1 MKTTVINLEGIESV
15 LSPAG
20 VEKQL
25 CTHPGI
31 HKVETNFM
39 TGTATVYHDES
50 VTLAEIKRYV
60 AECGYGCSGECL
72 PEYVCKPGDPPGAVA
87 TMSHAGHATLAPA
100 LRSGASAGVPA
111 ASSATKAD
119 AHAGHAMPAATPAPK
134 ANVQAGHQAPAL
146 APTAKADEHAGQA
159 MPAAK
164 PAKVDE
170 HAGHD
175 MAAMSPEAG
184 ETAAMVHEMGHGGS
198 MNMEGMVRDMR
209 NRFLVTFIIA
219 IPVFLYSPLF
229 TDVFKIQLPLPF
241 GLSNQV
247 LSFLLATPAV
257 LYGGWMFYVGA
268 WRGLKNRTLNMAVL
282 ITLSVLAG
290 YFFSVAATFLFKGEV
305 FYEAAVLLLTFVL
318 FGHWMEMRARSGA
331 SQAIQALMNLAPPQA
346 TVVRNGQP
354 IEVPTSEV
362 VQDDIVLIR
371 PGDKIPVDG
380 VVVEGESTVD
390 ESMITGESLPVKK
403 AVGSTAVGATIN
415 KTGTFKFRATKVGAD
430 TALAQIVKLVQVAQ
444 NSKAPSQRLADRA
457 AQWLVAAAV
466 IIGLLTFFGWYLL
479 GGSSI
484 PSGTE
489 KFVWALTMAITVV
502 VIACPDALG
511 LATPT
516 AVMVGT
522 GLGAQNGIL
531 YKNATALEQAAK
543 LQAIIFDKTG
553 TLTEG
558 KPQVVEV
565 MAVGNPLS
573 QDELLRLVASAEQSS
588 EHPLAQAIVDKA
600 KAQKLALEATAGFEA
615 IPGHG
620 MKATVADKAL
630 LVGNR
635 KLMGDSRIELG
646 GHGEHAA
653 TLEGAGRTVV
663 YAALDGKF
671 AGLIAIADAVR
682 PNAKLAMEKLT
693 SMGVQVAMLTG
704 DNRATAER
712 IAGEL
717 GITTVFAE
725 VLPGQK
731 ADKVKE
737 LQSQGKLVAM
747 VGDGINDAPAL
758 AQADVGIAI
767 GAGTDV
773 AMEAADVVLM
783 KSDPFD
789 VIGAIT
795 LSRATLRKMH
805 QNLGWAAGYNTIA
818 FPIAAGVFYP
828 WLGLVLRPEIAAIAM
843 SGSSLLVAI
852 NALLLKR
859 TKLEGIKAPVQ

>member
-1 MKTTVINLEGIESV
+1 V

-20 VEKQL
+20 VEKHM
-25 CTHPGI
+25 CTLPGI
-31 HKVETNFM
+31 YKVETNFM

-50 VTLAEIKRYV
+50 VSLENIKSCI
-60 AECGYGCSGECL
+60 AHCGYSCTGECM
-72 PEYVCKPGDPPGAVA
+72 PEHLTKPGDPPPTMAASMDHKAHTGHVMPVA
-87 TMSHAGHATLAPA
+87 TDETKHEVHDMS
-100 LRSGASAGVPA
+100 
-111 ASSATKAD
+111 
-119 AHAGHAMPAATPAPK
+119 AHADHVMPAATPTK
-134 ANVQAGHQAPAL
+134 QA
-146 APTAKADEHAGQA
+146 E
-159 MPAAK
+159 
-164 PAKVDE
+164 V
-170 HAGHD
+170 HAGHK
-175 MAAMSPEAG
+175 MAG
-184 ETAAMVHEMGHGGS
+184 EGEMAGMAHEMGHGAGMS
-198 MNMEGMVRDMR
+198 MEHMVRDMR
-209 NRFLVTFIIA
+209 NRFLVSFILG

-229 TDVFKIQLPLPF
+229 TDTFGIQLPLPF
-241 GLSNQV
+241 GLSNEV
-247 LSFLLATPAV
+247 LSFLLTTPAV
-257 LYGGWMFYVGA
+257 LYGGWVFYVGA
-268 WRGLKNRTLNMAVL
+268 WRGLKNRVLNMSVL
-282 ITLSVLAG
+282 VTLSVLAG
-290 YFFSVAATFLFKGEV
+290 YLFSVAATFLFDGEV
-305 FYEAAVLLLTFVL
+305 FYEASALLLAFVL

-331 SQAIQALMNLAPPQA
+331 SQAIRALMNLTPPTA
-346 TVVRNGQP
+346 TVIRNEQP
-354 IEVPTSEV
+354 IEIPTSEV
-362 VQDDIVLIR
+362 ALDDVVLIR

-380 VVVEGESTVD
+380 VVIEGESSVD
-390 ESMITGESLPVKK
+390 ESMISGESLPVKK
-403 AVGSTAVGATIN
+403 TVDSSVIGATIN
-415 KTGTFKFRATKVGAD
+415 KTGTFKFRATKIGAD
-430 TALAQIVKLVQVAQ
+430 TALSQFVKLLQMAQ
-444 NSKAPSQRLADRA
+444 NSKGPSQRLADRA

-466 IIGLLTFFGWYLL
+466 IFGLVTFFGWYFW
-479 GGSSI
+479 GGAVI
-484 PSGTE
+484 PVDMD

-565 MAVGNPLS
+565 IAAGNPFTEE
-573 QDELLRLVASAEQSS
+573 ELLRFVASAEQSS
-588 EHPLAQAIVDKA
+588 EHPLALAVIEKA
-600 KAQKLALEATAGFEA
+600 KAQKLNLETVEGFEA

-620 MKATVADKAL
+620 LKATLAGRRL

-635 KLMGDSRIELG
+635 KLMQDNNVVLD
-646 GHGEHAA
+646 GHGDHAA
-653 TLEGAGRTVV
+653 SLEGAGRTVI
-663 YAALDGKF
+663 YAASDGHF

-682 PNAKLAMEKLT
+682 PSAKMAVEKLNA
-693 SMGVQVAMLTG
+693 MGIEVAMLTG

-712 IAGEL
+712 IGGEL
-717 GITTVFAE
+717 SIRTIFAE
-725 VLPGQK
+725 ILPGQK

-773 AMEAADVVLM
+773 AMETADVVLM

-805 QNLGWAAGYNTIA
+805 QNLWWAAGYNTIA
-818 FPIAAGVFYP
+818 FPIAAGLFYP
-828 WLGLVLRPEIAAIAM
+828 AFGLILRPEIAALSM
-843 SGSSLLVAI
+843 SGSSLLVAV

-859 TKLEGIKAPVQ
+859 TRLD

>member
-1 MKTTVINLEGIESV
+1 MC
-15 LSPAG
+15 A
-20 VEKQL
+20 
-25 CTHPGI
+25 HPGI

-39 TGTATVYHDES
+39 TGTATVYHDDS
-50 VTLAEIKRYV
+50 VTLAEIKRCV
-60 AECGYGCSGECL
+60 AECGYACTGECL
-72 PEYVCKPGDPPGAVA
+72 PANLAKPGDPPEAMVA
-87 TMSHAGHATLAPA
+87 SMDHT
-100 LRSGASAGVPA
+100 
-111 ASSATKAD
+111 
-119 AHAGHAMPAATPAPK
+119 AHAAH
-134 ANVQAGHQAPAL
+134 V
-146 APTAKADEHAGQA
+146 
-159 MPAAK
+159 
-164 PAKVDE
+164 
-170 HAGHD
+170 
-175 MAAMSPEAG
+175 
-184 ETAAMVHEMGHGGS
+184 GHGGS
-198 MNMEGMVRDMR
+198 MSMEGMVSDMR
-209 NRFLVTFIIA
+209 NRFLVSFVLA

-229 TDVFKIQLPLPF
+229 TQTFGIQLPLPF
-241 GLSNQV
+241 GLSNATI
-247 LSFLLATPAV
+247 SFLLTTPAV
-257 LYGGWMFYVGA
+257 IYGGWVFYVGA
-268 WRGLKNRTLNMAVL
+268 WRGVKNGVLNMAVL
-282 ITLSVLAG
+282 VSLSVLAG
-290 YFFSVAATFLFKGEV
+290 YLFSVAATFLFTGEV
-305 FYEAAVLLLTFVL
+305 FYEAAALLLTFVL

-331 SQAIQALMNLAPPQA
+331 SQAIRALMNLTPPKA
-346 TVVRNGQP
+346 TVIRAGQQVE
-354 IEVPTSEV
+354 IPTSEV
-362 VQDDIVLIR
+362 VLGDVVFIR

-380 VVVEGESTVD
+380 VVIEGESSVD

-403 AVGSTAVGATIN
+403 TIGSNVVGASIN

-430 TALAQIVKLVQVAQ
+430 TALAQIVKLVQIAQ

-466 IIGLLTFFGWYLL
+466 LFGLATFFGWYFL
-479 GGSSI
+479 GGAAI
-484 PSGTE
+484 PADMN

-516 AVMVGT
+516 AVMVAT

-558 KPQVVEV
+558 KPQVVEIV
-565 MAVGNPLS
+565 TAGNPLTES
-573 QDELLRLVASAEQSS
+573 ELLRLVASAEQSS

-600 KAQKLALEATAGFEA
+600 KAQNLKMEQASGFDA

-620 MKATVADKAL
+620 MKATVVGKTL

-635 KLMGDSRIELG
+635 KLMADNNIALG
-646 GHGEHAA
+646 SHTEHAA
-653 TLEGAGRTVV
+653 SLEFAGRTVV
-663 YAALDGKF
+663 YTAIDGKF
-671 AGLIAIADAVR
+671 AGMIAIADAVR
-682 PNAKLAMEKLT
+682 KNAKQAVEKLAA
-693 SMGVQVAMLTG
+693 MGVQVAMLTG

-717 GITTVFAE
+717 GIHTVFAE

-773 AMEAADVVLM
+773 AMETADVVLM

-805 QNLGWAAGYNTIA
+805 QNLWWAAGYNTIA
-818 FPIAAGVFYP
+818 FPIAAGLFYP
-828 WLGLVLRPEIAAIAM
+828 ALGLILRPEIAALSM

-859 TKLEGIKAPVQ
+859 TRLEGIKARD

>member
-1 MKTTVINLEGIESV
+1 MKTTVIKIEGIESA

-20 VEKQL
+20 VEKKM
-25 CTHPGI
+25 CWHPGI
-31 HKVETNFM
+31 HKVEANFM
-39 TGTATVYHDES
+39 TGTATVYHDDS
-50 VTLAEIKRYV
+50 VALAEIKKCV
-60 AECGYGCSGECL
+60 AECGYEYAGEAL
-72 PEYVCKPGDPPGAVA
+72 PEHLVKPGDPPAVMAHAEHAMPAAPLA
-87 TMSHAGHATLAPA
+87 TKAGEHAGHKM
-100 LRSGASAGVPA
+100 PA
-111 ASSATKAD
+111 AKPVVKAD
-119 AHAGHAMPAATPAPK
+119 AHAAHDQPAPTERPG
-134 ANVQAGHQAPAL
+134 AGV
-146 APTAKADEHAGQA
+146 
-159 MPAAK
+159 AAK
-164 PAKVDE
+164 GAE
-170 HAGHD
+170 TGEMEA
-175 MAAMSPEAG
+175 MA
-184 ETAAMVHEMGHGGS
+184 HEMGHGGGTD
-198 MNMEGMVRDMR
+198 MAGMVRDMR
-209 NRFLVTFIIA
+209 NRFFVAFIIA

-229 TDVFKIQLPLPF
+229 TSYFKIQLPLPF
-241 GLSNQV
+241 GLSNEV

-257 LYGGWMFYVGA
+257 LYGGWVFYIGA
-268 WRGLKNRTLNMAVL
+268 WRGLRNRTLNMAVL
-282 ITLSVLAG
+282 VTLSVLAG
-290 YFFSVAATFLFKGEV
+290 YIFSVAATFFFKGEV

-318 FGHWMEMRARSGA
+318 FGHWMEMRARAGA
-331 SQAIQALMNLAPPQA
+331 SQAMQALMNLTPPKA
-346 TVVRNGQP
+346 TVIRDEQQV
-354 IEVPTSEV
+354 EVPTSEV
-362 VQDDIVLIR
+362 LLDDIVLIR
-371 PGDKIPVDG
+371 PGDKLPVDG
-380 VVVEGESTVD
+380 TIIEGESSVD

-403 AVGSTAVGATIN
+403 MVGSTVIGATIN

-430 TALAQIVKLVQVAQ
+430 TALAQIVKLVQMAQ

-466 IIGLLTFFGWYLL
+466 VFGMATFLGWYFL
-479 GGSSI
+479 GSSI
-484 PSGTE
+484 IPDGMDIT
-489 KFVWALTMAITVV
+489 VWALTLAITVV
-502 VIACPDALG
+502 VIACSDALG
-511 LATPT
+511 LAMPT

-522 GLGAQNGIL
+522 GLGAQHGIL
-531 YKNATALEQAAK
+531 FKNATALERAAK

-565 MAVGNPLS
+565 MAAGNALT
-573 QDELLRLVASAEQSS
+573 QDEMLRLVASAEQSS

-600 KAQKLALEATAGFEA
+600 KAQNLKLEDTSGFEA

-620 MKATVADKAL
+620 MKGTVAGKAL

-635 KLMGDSRIELG
+635 KLMGDNNIVLN
-646 GHGEHAA
+646 GHNEHAA
-653 TLEGAGRTVV
+653 SLEGPGRTVV
-663 YAALDGKF
+663 YAAADGKF

-682 PNAKLAMEKLT
+682 PNAKEAVEKLT
-693 SMGVQVAMLTG
+693 AMGVQVAMLTG

-758 AQADVGIAI
+758 TQANVGIAI

-789 VIGAIT
+789 VIGAII

-805 QNLGWAAGYNTIA
+805 QNLWWAAGYNIIA
-818 FPIAAGVFYP
+818 FPIAAGLFYP
-828 WLGLVLRPEIAAIAM
+828 AFGLILRPEIAAISM
-843 SGSSLLVAI
+843 SGSSLLVAV
-852 NALLLKR
+852 NALMLKN
-859 TKLEGIKAPVQ
+859 TKLEGIKSRK

>member
-1 MKTTVINLEGIESV
+1 MKTTVIKIEGIDSV
-15 LSPAG
+15 LAPAG
-20 VEKQL
+20 VEKHM
-25 CTHPGI
+25 CTLPGI

-39 TGTATVYHDES
+39 TGTATVVHDES
-50 VTLAEIKRYV
+50 VSIEEIKRCV
-60 AECGYGCSGECL
+60 AECGYTCTGECL
-72 PEYVCKPGDPPGAVA
+72 PEHLTRPGDPPAA
-87 TMSHAGHATLAPA
+87 TAGTMEH
-100 LRSGASAGVPA
+100 S
-111 ASSATKAD
+111 
-119 AHAGHAMPAATPAPK
+119 AHAGHITPARNEE
-134 ANVQAGHQAPAL
+134 AAHQVHDMSA
-146 APTAKADEHAGQA
+146 
-159 MPAAK
+159 
-164 PAKVDE
+164 
-170 HAGHD
+170 HAGHE
-175 MAAMSPEAG
+175 MAAEGGVSG
-184 ETAAMVHEMGHGGS
+184 EGEMASMAHEMGHGAGMS
-198 MNMEGMVRDMR
+198 MEGMLQDMR
-209 NRFLVTFIIA
+209 NRFLVSFVLA

-229 TDVFKIQLPLPF
+229 TDTFGIQLPLPF
-241 GLSNQV
+241 GLSNEV

-257 LYGGWMFYVGA
+257 LYGGWVFYVGA
-268 WRGLKNRTLNMAVL
+268 WRGLKNKILNMSVL
-282 ITLSVLAG
+282 VSLSVLAG
-290 YFFSVAATFLFKGEV
+290 YLFSVAATFLFEGEV
-305 FYEAAVLLLTFVL
+305 FYEAATLLLAFVL

-331 SQAIQALMNLAPPQA
+331 SQAIQALMNLTPPQA
-346 TVVRNGQP
+346 TVIRAGQQ
-354 IEVPTSEV
+354 IEIPTSEV
-362 VQDDIVLIR
+362 VLNDIVFIR

-380 VVVEGESTVD
+380 VVIEGESSVD

-403 AVGSTAVGATIN
+403 VIGSNVVGATIN

-430 TALAQIVKLVQVAQ
+430 TALAQIVKLVQIAQ

-466 IIGLLTFFGWYLL
+466 IFGLATFFGWYFL
-479 GGSSI
+479 GGAAI
-484 PSGTE
+484 PE
-489 KFVWALTMAITVV
+489 DMDKFVWALTMAITVV

-543 LQAIIFDKTG
+543 LQAVIFDKTG

-565 MAVGNPLS
+565 MAVGNPIN
-573 QDELLRLVASAEQSS
+573 QDELMRLVASAEQSS
-588 EHPLAQAIVDKA
+588 EHPLAQAVIDKA
-600 KAQKLALEATAGFEA
+600 RAQNLALEDVDGFEA

-620 MKATVADKAL
+620 LMANVSGKTL

-635 KLMGDSRIELG
+635 KLMKDNNIALD

-653 TLEGAGRTVV
+653 SLEGAGRTVI
-663 YAALDGKF
+663 YAAIDGKF

-682 PNAKLAMEKLT
+682 DTAKVAVEKLNA
-693 SMGVQVAMLTG
+693 MGVQVAMLTG

-717 GITTVFAE
+717 GIQTVFAE

-773 AMEAADVVLM
+773 AMETADVVLM

-789 VIGAIT
+789 VIGAIN
-795 LSRATLRKMH
+795 LSRATLGKMH
-805 QNLGWAAGYNTIA
+805 QNLWWAAGYNTIA
-818 FPIAAGVFYP
+818 FPIAAGLFYP
-828 WLGLVLRPEIAAIAM
+828 AFGLILRPEIAAISM

-859 TKLEGIKAPVQ
+859 HRLDGIKDN

>member
-1 MKTTVINLEGIESV
+1 MKTTVIQLEGIESV
-15 LSPAG
+15 LSTAG
-20 VEKQL
+20 VEKKM
-25 CTHPGI
+25 CKHPGI

-39 TGTATVYHDES
+39 TGTATVYHDDS
-50 VTLAEIKRYV
+50 VTLAEIKQCV
-60 AECGYGCSGECL
+60 TDCGYGCAGEAA
-72 PEYVCKPGDPPGAVA
+72 PAHVVKPGDPPMEMA
-87 TMSHAGHATLAPA
+87 HAG
-100 LRSGASAGVPA
+100 
-111 ASSATKAD
+111 
-119 AHAGHAMPAATPAPK
+119 HAGHAMPMPA
-134 ANVQAGHQAPAL
+134 
-146 APTAKADEHAGQA
+146 AKADEHAGHA
-159 MPAAK
+159 MPMPAAK
-164 PAKVDE
+164 ADE

-175 MAAMSPEAG
+175 MSKMDAASG
-184 ETAAMVHEMGHGGS
+184 EMESMAHEMGHGGGMS
-198 MNMEGMVRDMR
+198 MEGMVRDMR
-209 NRFLVTFIIA
+209 NRFYVAFLLA

-229 TDVFKIQLPLPF
+229 TQYFNIQLPLPF
-241 GLSNQV
+241 GMSNEL
-247 LSFLLATPAV
+247 LSFLFATPAV
-257 LYGGWMFYVGA
+257 LYGGWVFYVGA
-268 WRGLKNRTLNMAVL
+268 WRGLQNRVLNMAVL
-282 ITLSVLAG
+282 VTLSVLAG
-290 YFFSVAATFLFKGEV
+290 YLFSVAATFFFEGEV
-305 FYEAAVLLLTFVL
+305 FYEAAVLLLAFVL

-331 SQAIQALMNLAPPQA
+331 SKAIQALMNLAPPKA
-346 TVVRNGQP
+346 TVIRDGEPVE
-354 IEVPTSEV
+354 IPTSDV
-362 VQDDIVLIR
+362 LLNDIVLIR

-380 VVVEGESTVD
+380 VVTEGESSVD
-390 ESMITGESLPVKK
+390 ESMLTGESLPVKK
-403 AVGSTAVGATIN
+403 EVGSSVAGATIN
-415 KTGTFKFRATKVGAD
+415 KTGTFRFRATKVGAD
-430 TALAQIVKLVQVAQ
+430 TALAQIVKLVQMAQ

-466 IIGLLTFFGWYLL
+466 IFGVATFIGWYFFG
-479 GGSSI
+479 GGYVPAEMS
-484 PSGTE
+484 PT
-489 KFVWALTMAITVV
+489 VWALTLAITVV

-558 KPQVVEV
+558 KPQVVEIV
-565 MAVGNPLS
+565 AAGNPLTEN
-573 QDELLRLVASAEQSS
+573 ELLRLVASAEQSS

-600 KAQKLALEATAGFEA
+600 KAQKEKLEDATGFDA

-620 MKATVADKAL
+620 MKANVAGRTL

-635 KLMGDSRIELG
+635 KLMRDNKIAMDGYEERASS
-646 GHGEHAA
+646 
-653 TLEGAGRTVV
+653 LEGAGRTVV
-663 YAALDGKF
+663 YAAADGKF
-671 AGLIAIADAVR
+671 AGMIAIADAVR
-682 PNAKLAMEKLT
+682 ANAKLAVEKLT
-693 SMGVQVAMLTG
+693 KMGVQVAMLTG

-773 AMEAADVVLM
+773 AMETADVVLM

-805 QNLGWAAGYNTIA
+805 QNLWWAAGYNTIA
-818 FPIAAGVFYP
+818 FPIAAGLFYP
-828 WLGLVLRPEIAAIAM
+828 AFGLVLRPEIAAISM

-852 NALLLKR
+852 NALLLNN
-859 TKLEGIKAPVQ
+859 TKLEGIKVKA

>member
-1 MKTTVINLEGIESV
+1 MPQTIPDVKEQLHASHEMAAEG
-15 LSPAG
+15 G
-20 VEKQL
+20 
-25 CTHPGI
+25 G
-31 HKVETNFM
+31 
-39 TGTATVYHDES
+39 
-50 VTLAEIKRYV
+50 
-60 AECGYGCSGECL
+60 
-72 PEYVCKPGDPPGAVA
+72 
-87 TMSHAGHATLAPA
+87 
-100 LRSGASAGVPA
+100 
-111 ASSATKAD
+111 
-119 AHAGHAMPAATPAPK
+119 
-134 ANVQAGHQAPAL
+134 
-146 APTAKADEHAGQA
+146 
-159 MPAAK
+159 
-164 PAKVDE
+164 
-170 HAGHD
+170 
-175 MAAMSPEAG
+175 MAAMA
-184 ETAAMVHEMGHGGS
+184 HEMGHGAGMS
-198 MNMEGMVRDMR
+198 MEGMLQDMR
-209 NRFLVTFIIA
+209 NRFLVTFALA
-219 IPVFLYSPLF
+219 IPVFLYSPHF
-229 TDVFKIQLPLPF
+229 SDTFGIQLPLPF
-241 GLSNQV
+241 GLANQV
-247 LSFLLATPAV
+247 LSFMLATPAV
-257 LYGGWMFYVGA
+257 FYGGWVFYVGA
-268 WRGLKNRTLNMAVL
+268 WRGLKNKILNMSVL
-282 ITLSVLAG
+282 VSLSVLAG
-290 YFFSVAATFLFKGEV
+290 YLFSVAATFLFAGEV
-305 FYEAAVLLLTFVL
+305 FYEAAALLLAFVL

-331 SQAIQALMNLAPPQA
+331 TQAIQALMNLAPSQA
-346 TVVRNGQP
+346 TVIRNGQT
-354 IEVPTSEV
+354 IVISTSEV
-362 VQDDIVLIR
+362 VVDDIVLIR
-371 PGDKIPVDG
+371 PGDKVPVDG
-380 VVVEGESTVD
+380 VVVEGESSVD

-403 AVGSTAVGATIN
+403 AAGASVIGATIN
-415 KTGTFKFRATKVGAD
+415 TTGAFKFRATKVGAD
-430 TALAQIVKLVQVAQ
+430 TALAQIVRLVQIAQ

-466 IIGLLTFFGWYLL
+466 IFGLATFFGWYFL
-479 GGSSI
+479 GGAAI
-484 PSGTE
+484 PE
-489 KFVWALTMAITVV
+489 NMNKFIWALTMAITVV

-558 KPQVVEV
+558 KPQVVEI
-565 MAVGNPLS
+565 MAAGNPLAE
-573 QDELLRLVASAEQSS
+573 DDLLRLVASAEQSS
-588 EHPLAQAIVDKA
+588 EHPLAQAVVDKA
-600 KAQKLALEATAGFEA
+600 RAMNLALEAVEGFEA

-620 MKATVADKAL
+620 LRANVAGKYL

-635 KLMGDSRIELG
+635 KLMRDNSVSLD

-653 TLEGAGRTVV
+653 SLEGAGRTVI
-663 YAALDGKF
+663 YAAFDGQF

-682 PNAKLAMEKLT
+682 TNAKIAVEKLAD
-693 SMGVQVAMLTG
+693 MGVQVAMLTG

-717 GITTVFAE
+717 GIQTVFAE

-731 ADKVKE
+731 ADKVRE

-773 AMEAADVVLM
+773 AMETADVVLM

-805 QNLGWAAGYNTIA
+805 QNLWWAAGYNTIA
-818 FPIAAGVFYP
+818 FPIAAGLFYP
-828 WLGLVLRPEIAAIAM
+828 AFGLMLRPEIAAISM

-859 TKLEGIKAPVQ
+859 TRLEGIKSS

>member
-1 MKTTVINLEGIESV
+1 MKTTVVHLAGIETPLAS
-15 LSPAG
+15 AG
-20 VEKQL
+20 VEKKM
-25 CTHPGI
+25 CKHPGI

-39 TGTATVYHDES
+39 TGTATVYHDDS
-50 VTLAEIKRYV
+50 VTLAEIKQCV
-60 AECGYGCSGECL
+60 ADCGYGCAGEAV
-72 PEYVCKPGDPPGAVA
+72 PENLVKPGDPP
-87 TMSHAGHATLAPA
+87 
-100 LRSGASAGVPA
+100 A
-111 ASSATKAD
+111 ASM
-119 AHAGHAMPAATPAPK
+119 AHAGHAMPMPA
-134 ANVQAGHQAPAL
+134 
-146 APTAKADEHAGQA
+146 AKADEHAGHDMSAHAGHA
-159 MPAAK
+159 MPMPTSPPTPLPK
-164 PAKVDE
+164 GE
-170 HAGHD
+170 GSHAGHD
-175 MAAMSPEAG
+175 MPAMSAEAG
-184 ETAAMVHEMGHGGS
+184 AMDAMAHEMGHGGG

-209 NRFLVTFIIA
+209 NRFYVTLLLA

-241 GLSNQV
+241 GLSNEI
-247 LSFLLATPAV
+247 LSFLLATPAIF
-257 LYGGWMFYVGA
+257 YGGWIFYIGA
-268 WRGLKNRTLNMAVL
+268 WRGLQNRVLNMAVL
-282 ITLSVLAG
+282 VTLSVLAG
-290 YFFSVAATFLFKGEV
+290 YIFSVAATFFFEAEV
-305 FYEAAVLLLTFVL
+305 FYEAAVLLLAFVL

-331 SQAIQALMNLAPPQA
+331 SQAIQALMNLAPPTA
-346 TVVRNGQP
+346 IVIRNGEP
-354 IEVPTSEV
+354 LEIPTSDV
-362 VQDDIVLIR
+362 LLDDIVLIR
-371 PGDKIPVDG
+371 PGNKIPVDG
-380 VVVEGESTVD
+380 VVTEGASSVD
-390 ESMITGESLPVKK
+390 ESMLTGESLPVKK
-403 AVGSTAVGATIN
+403 EVGSAVAGATIN

-430 TALAQIVKLVQVAQ
+430 TALAQIVKLVQMAQ
-444 NSKAPSQRLADRA
+444 NSKAPSQRLADKA

-466 IIGLLTFFGWYLL
+466 IFGVATFFGWLYF
-479 GGSSI
+479 GGSYVPAEMS
-484 PSGTE
+484 PT
-489 KFVWALTMAITVV
+489 VWALTLAITVV

-558 KPQVVEV
+558 KPQVVEIV
-565 MAVGNPLS
+565 TSNQSSVNS
-573 QDELLRLVASAEQSS
+573 NTDEFLRLVASAEQSS

-600 KAQKLALEATAGFEA
+600 KAQNQKLEDATGFDA

-620 MKATVADKAL
+620 MKANVAGKTL

-635 KLMGDSRIELG
+635 KLMRDNNIAMTDYEARGDE
-646 GHGEHAA
+646 
-653 TLEGAGRTVV
+653 LEGAGRTVV
-663 YAALDGKF
+663 YAAMDGKF
-671 AGLIAIADAVR
+671 AGMIAIADAVR
-682 PNAKLAMEKLT
+682 ANAKLAVEKLT
-693 SMGVQVAMLTG
+693 KMGVQVAMLTG

-737 LQSQGKLVAM
+737 LQGQGKLVAM

-773 AMEAADVVLM
+773 AMETADVVLM

-789 VIGAIT
+789 VIGVIT

-805 QNLGWAAGYNTIA
+805 QNLWWAAGYNTIA
-818 FPIAAGVFYP
+818 FPIAAGLFYP
-828 WLGLVLRPEIAAIAM
+828 AFGLILRPEIAAISM
-843 SGSSLLVAI
+843 SGSSLLVAV
-852 NALLLKR
+852 NALMLKN
-859 TKLEGIKAPVQ
+859 TKLEGIKAKA